1 MNFLRRRLSDSSFIA
16 NLPNG
21 YMTDLQRSDPP
32 PPPPSTATPGV
43 PATSSGQ
50 APAPAPNAVPSASP
64 APECRPQ
71 AAPAPSS
78 GSGFFSSLTSLSSIT
93 NVVKQTAASA
103 GLVDQNPAPGPGP
116 VSMRFKILLIIDEPQ
131 HEWSR
136 LFRGKK
142 LQGDYDVKVE
152 QAEFSEI
159 NLVSHAN
166 GTCNVDMQLIRNGT
180 KVVRSIKPDFVLMR
194 QHAYSMAHNE
204 DFRNMIIGLQYAG
217 VPSINSLE
225 SIYSLC
231 DKPWAFAQLIATCKK
246 LGPDKFP
253 LIDQTFYPNHKDMIS
268 MPSFPVVVKIGHAHS
283 GMGKVKVDNLSDFQD
298 IASVVA
304 ITQTYTTTEPFI
316 DAKYNIRVQRIGSDY
331 KAYMRTSISGNW
343 KSNTGSA
350 MLEQVAMTDKYKLWV
365 DICSEIFGGLE
376 ICAVKA
382 ICGKDGKDYITEVV
396 GSSMQLIGEHQAED
410 RQLISDLVLT
420 KMNQL
425 QPRMAA
431 RSPVQRPEVAEPTK
445 NTGQWRQSQGGA
457 VQAQLTQPQRV
468 EPPAELAPK
477 VSPQPMPTPPSVSR
491 AATIPIQKQASTP
504 VAKPYSAPVSRP
516 APAPVQKQSSAPPP
530 KPPPPAVVRMT
541 SAQGSK
547 PTPALV
553 QKPTPAPAPVLAPAH
568 VSAPVLS
575 TTLVTVSVSA
585 PVSPPA
591 PAPAP
596 APAPVLSPTL
606 ATVTVPAPV
615 SPPAPAP
622 TPAAAPVS
630 APTSALAPAL
640 LPALSPTP
648 APVSPPVPPP
658 ASPPTLAPTTQQPK
672 PQPLA
677 SPSAAPAPGKPAELP
692 PLPPKPLVSPSA
704 APAPGKPAEL
714 PPLPPKP
721 LPPKPIPPVRRNSK
735 PQIQPKPQTPL
746 PPKPN
751 PDAVS
756 PSRAPGLSLSPK
768 RSPGRVQSPF
778 LPQSPAKAQPPMVLS
793 PDFHP
798 DPTPILMPISATG
811 TAPAPEPAPE
821 PTPAPVS
828 VSDPDSASSPASSPV
843 PVPASSPV
851 PVPATVSASAPA
863 PESAEAQPPVE
874 ERTAPKGHPLLNK
887 SQSLTNA
894 FSALGDASFFR
905 SSSTSSSTG
914 GEDEAKAETIRNIRK
929 SFASLFS
936 D

>member
-43 PATSSGQ
+43 PATSPGQ
-50 APAPAPNAVPSASP
+50 VPAPAPNAAPP
-64 APECRPQ
+64 APECGPQ
-71 AAPAPSS
+71 PAQAAPAPAPSS

-93 NVVKQTAASA
+93 NVVKQTAVSA
-103 GLVDQNPAPGPGP
+103 GLVDQNPAPGPGH
-116 VSMRFKILLIIDEPQ
+116 VSMRFKILLVIDEQ
-131 HEWSR
+131 QYVWSR

-142 LQGDYDVKVE
+142 IQGDYDIKVE
-152 QAEFSEI
+152 QAAFSEI

-166 GTCNVDMQLIRNGT
+166 GSCNVDIQLIRNGT

-350 MLEQVAMTDKYKLWV
+350 MLEQVAMTDKYKQWV

-420 KMNQL
+420 KMNQA
-425 QPRMAA
+425 QPRTAT
-431 RSPVQRPEVAEPTK
+431 RSPVQKPVRNPIP
-445 NTGQWRQSQGGA
+445 NPGPCLSPCPC
-457 VQAQLTQPQRV
+457 LTPSPSCCPCLSSNLQPSTRLT
-468 EPPAELAPK
+468 PSPIPDPFSCLTPSSTPA
-477 VSPQPMPTPPSVSR
+477 SHPTP
-491 AATIPIQKQASTP
+491 
-504 VAKPYSAPVSRP
+504 
-516 APAPVQKQSSAPPP
+516 
-530 KPPPPAVVRMT
+530 
-541 SAQGSK
+541 
-547 PTPALV
+547 
-553 QKPTPAPAPVLAPAH
+553 
-568 VSAPVLS
+568 
-575 TTLVTVSVSA
+575 
-585 PVSPPA
+585 
-591 PAPAP
+591 
-596 APAPVLSPTL
+596 
-606 ATVTVPAPV
+606 
-615 SPPAPAP
+615 
-622 TPAAAPVS
+622 
-630 APTSALAPAL
+630 
-640 LPALSPTP
+640 
-648 APVSPPVPPP
+648 
-658 ASPPTLAPTTQQPK
+658 APTTQQPK
-672 PQPLA
+672 PQPQV
-677 SPSAAPAPGKPAELP
+677 SPSAAPPPGKPAELP
-692 PLPPKPLVSPSA
+692 PLPPKP
-704 APAPGKPAEL
+704 
-714 PPLPPKP
+714 
-721 LPPKPIPPVRRNSK
+721 
-735 PQIQPKPQTPL
+735 
-746 PPKPN
+746 
-751 PDAVS
+751 
-756 PSRAPGLSLSPK
+756 
-768 RSPGRVQSPF
+768 
-778 LPQSPAKAQPPMVLS
+778 
-793 PDFHP
+793 
-798 DPTPILMPISATG
+798 
-811 TAPAPEPAPE
+811 
-821 PTPAPVS
+821 
-828 VSDPDSASSPASSPV
+828 
-843 PVPASSPV
+843 
-851 PVPATVSASAPA
+851 
-863 PESAEAQPPVE
+863 
-874 ERTAPKGHPLLNK
+874 NK

-905 SSSTSSSTG
+905 SSSTSSSAG